1 MNNYNIEYDDK
12 ALIFID
18 HVKKECKKYG
28 VVCSLRNTRYVI
40 ISKGVLASG
49 YFDETTPILVCSMN
63 RKDAIEILVHEYCHL
78 TQWVEQIPI
87 WKECEKSLPK
97 FFGWLQGDKVRN
109 VKKHMENCRELEL
122 DNEKR
127 SVSIIKKFNL
137 DIDISKYIKKANAY
151 VYFYTYMLTIRRWCK
166 KKNSPYSNVAL
177 IESMPNY
184 FVKDYSIIPK
194 KIERVFIEQK
204 I

>member
-1 MNNYNIEYDDK
+1 MSSYNIKYDDK
-12 ALIFID
+12 SLIFID
-18 HVKKECKKYG
+18 HVKKECKKHK
-28 VVCSLRNTRYVI
+28 VTCSLRNAKNVRVDV
-40 ISKGVLASG
+40 GMLASG

-63 RKDAIEILVHEYCHL
+63 RIDAIEILVHEYCHL

-87 WKECEKSLPK
+87 WKECEKSIPK
-97 FFGWLQGDKVRN
+97 FFGWLQGDRIKN

-127 SVSIIKKFNL
+127 SVNMIKQFELN
-137 DIDISKYIKKANAY
+137 IDINQYIKKANAY
-151 VYFYTYMLTIRRWCK
+151 VYFYTYMLTTRRWAK
-166 KKNSPYSNVAL
+166 KKNSPYSNVSL

-184 FVKDYSIIPK
+184 FVEDYSIIPK
-194 KIERVFIEQK
+194 NIERVFIDQK